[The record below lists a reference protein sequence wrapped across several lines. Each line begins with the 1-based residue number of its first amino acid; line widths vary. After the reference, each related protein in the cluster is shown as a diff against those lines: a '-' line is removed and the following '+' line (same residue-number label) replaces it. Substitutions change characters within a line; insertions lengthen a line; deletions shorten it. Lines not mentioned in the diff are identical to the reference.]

1 MEGTEEGVLQHR
13 LHVVRKVLG
22 SSNDDKL
29 TGGNV
34 TDEKGTRLPGYLPYI
49 YVPYMFHVCPT
60 YVTDEKGIRLPS
72 IYVPYMFHVC
82 PTYITDEKGTR
93 LPGYRPYISYVP
105 YMFHVCPT
113 YVPYTRERDREN
125 TLNWA
130 AQFRVLVSSCW

>member
-34 TDEKGTRLPGYLPYI
+34 TDEKGTRLPGYLPY
-49 YVPYMFHVCPT
+49 
-60 YVTDEKGIRLPS
+60 